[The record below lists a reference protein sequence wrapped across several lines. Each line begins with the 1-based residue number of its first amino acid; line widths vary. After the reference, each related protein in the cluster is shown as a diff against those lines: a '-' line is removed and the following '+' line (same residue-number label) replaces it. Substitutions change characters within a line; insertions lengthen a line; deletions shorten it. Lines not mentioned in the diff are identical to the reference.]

1 MAGTCEEDGR
11 QQSSEV
17 NAVWQTRRKKRE
29 TPVEVVR
36 RCVGLERDR
45 SVEMED

>member
-1 MAGTCEEDGR
+1 MLYGR
-11 QQSSEV
+11 PGG
-17 NAVWQTRRKKRE
+17 RRKKRE

-36 RCVGLERDR
+36 RCVEELERDR